1 MVQQAWDHDD
11 PMQFMKESVYYQFQ
25 RLDASYKFKIE
36 EMDIMIKF
44 HIYSLIFAKNQLKLN
59 DFQSAIL
66 INLYWNQFKYDD
78 TRFSNLNMPI
88 WDESKLSELDEIEN
102 LDEWA
107 DENVPKQIH
116 LNIPTEDSDEL
127 AEINVQQEKGNKT
140 SENDMRMFK
149 TQVKQLANWCKS
161 NPVFEMEV
169 FPKIIENSFTTY
181 FNHYDLF
188 DYLSK
193 YPQPEEEIFLKVTID
208 NPQIPPA
215 LNEADYLGKIILEE
229 ERLRIEEEQKRN
241 QEEKERA
248 DKEEQERLGN
258 HFFLVI
264 KKRYV
269 AKS

>member
-1 MVQQAWDHDD
+1 
-11 PMQFMKESVYYQFQ
+11 
-25 RLDASYKFKIE
+25 
-36 EMDIMIKF
+36 
-44 HIYSLIFAKNQLKLN
+44 
-59 DFQSAIL
+59 
-66 INLYWNQFKYDD
+66 
-78 TRFSNLNMPI
+78 MPI

-248 DKEEQERLGN
+248 DKEEQERLDMLQKAEDEKWAG
-258 HFFLVI
+258 LDEKTIQLI
-264 KKRYV
+264 KDKIEETREIMMKKLDEKKTEYAEKLHE
-269 AKS
+269 AKNSKGKKK